1 MEPRR
6 YTAVTVDQETKER
19 IDRISAATAT
29 SRAKTVRDAIKAYEM
44 TGRIRVKLASTNNP
58 TLEVRA

>member
-1 MEPRR
+1 MEARR
-6 YTAVTVDQETKER
+6 FTAVTVDHETKER
-19 IDRISAATAT
+19 IDRIAAATAT
-29 SRAKTVRDAIKAYEM
+29 SRARTVRDAIKEYEK